1 MKPLQSFAFVLFL
14 AAAMTSP
21 IGCQAQSGT
30 NESGPVAD
38 QEKLNQQAWK
48 TEGTEKKQSKKLETA
63 TFGGGCFWCTEAVF
77 LELKGVESVKS
88 GYMGGHVKN
97 PTYEQ
102 ICTKTT
108 GHIEV
113 IQIKFDPKVIRF
125 DDLLQIHLKTHDP
138 TSWDKQGND
147 EGPQYRSAVFYH
159 SQSQKQKTESYK
171 KKVNDAKVFGRPIV
185 TQVKKA
191 EKFWIAEDYHQN
203 YFKRNPNNQYCQA
216 FIPKKLAKL
225 RAIFGDKVKQ
235 PNGARSK

>member
-1 MKPLQSFAFVLFL
+1 MNYLPSFAFLLFL
-14 AAAMTSP
+14 ATAMTSS
-21 IGCQAQSGT
+21 IGCQAQTASNDFG
-30 NESGPVAD
+30 SVAE
-38 QEKLNQQAWK
+38 QEKSNQK
-48 TEGTEKKQSKKLETA
+48 TANSDDTKKTPNKKLETA

-97 PTYEQ
+97 PTYDQ

-108 GHIEV
+108 GHVEV
-113 IQIKFDPKVIRF
+113 IQIKFDPKIIRF

-159 SQSQKQKTESYK
+159 SPSQKQKTESYK
-171 KKVNDAKVFGRPIV
+171 KKVNAANVFGRPIV

-225 RAIFGDKVKQ
+225 RQIFGDKVKQ
-235 PNGARSK
+235 PSGATNR